1 MSGFEWALL
10 VAIVVLGALMAVGLL
25 VGARTLRRLQ
35 SVSAPAAVDDPGFVE
50 ARDRFVEARDRQE
63 QSLAALRTAADE
75 ASTAV
80 DDAKATAASVRA
92 EVAAAKAEAAAARA
106 EARRVLEAA
115 HAEADT
121 VLEHAHRQAEA
132 DAEQV
137 RAAARR
143 SGEREVALLNTTAKE
158 QAAEVERRA
167 ARIDERER
175 LHAEEVE
182 RLVERERRLATMD
195 TDLTARE
202 AALTVRE
209 AEISTAEEQ
218 RRREMERIAG
228 LTADAARGE
237 LVDSIESAAKREAAI
252 LVRDIEND
260 ARSTADTRA
269 RHIVVDAIQRIASEQ
284 TAESVVSV
292 LHLPSDEMKGRIIGR
307 EGRNI
312 RAFESVTG
320 VNLIIDDTPE
330 AVLLSCF
337 DPVRREVGRL
347 TLEKLVLDGRIH
359 PHRIEE
365 VYDTARTEVD
375 RLCDRAA
382 EDALV
387 DVGITDLHPELTAML
402 GRLRYRTSYGQNV
415 LKHLAETAHIAG
427 IMAAELRLDVPTIKR
442 CAFLH
447 DIGKALTHEVEGSH
461 ALIGADLARK
471 YGESDDVVH
480 AIEAHHN
487 EVTPQTIEAVLT
499 QASDA
504 CSGGR
509 PGARRE
515 SLEAYVKRLE
525 RIEEIAAGKIGVEK
539 VFAMQAGREIR
550 VMVRPDDVDDIGAA
564 VLARDVAKQIEEEL
578 TYPGQIRVTV
588 VRESRVTELAR

>member
-1 MSGFEWALL
+1 VALETVLAIAVLILGVL
-10 VAIVVLGALMAVGLL
+10 VAAGFVIIISLLRQTGA
-25 VGARTLRRLQ
+25 TLRSSLR
-35 SVSAPAAVDDPGFVE
+35 PGRPTTHDLD
-50 ARDRFVEARDRQE
+50 AG
-63 QSLAALRTAADE
+63 DE
-75 ASTAV
+75 A
-80 DDAKATAASVRA
+80 AAAHSD
-92 EVAAAKAEAAAARA
+92 VAAARTDAAAARA
-106 EARRVLEAA
+106 EAKAARSEARRIIDAAREEANGII
-115 HAEADT
+115 ER
-121 VLEHAHRQAEA
+121 AHRQADH
-132 DAEQV
+132 DAEQIRV
-137 RAAARR
+137 AARR
-143 SGEREVALLNTTAKE
+143 TAEREVETLTRVVRQQSSDA
-158 QAAEVERRA
+158 ERRQQ
-167 ARIDERER
+167 RLDELER
-175 LHAEEVE
+175 LLAQEAE
-182 RLVERERRLATMD
+182 RLAERDRRTVTAEAELAQ
-195 TDLTARE
+195 RE
-202 AALTVRE
+202 AALAERE
-209 AEISTAEEQ
+209 AQLALAIEQQ
-218 RRREMERIAG
+218 RRELERIAG
-228 LTADAARGE
+228 LTAEAARAE
-237 LVDSIESAAKREAAI
+237 LIEQIEAQAKRDAVL
-252 LVRDIEND
+252 LVREIENE
-260 ARSTADTRA
+260 ARATAESRA
-269 RHIVVDAIQRIASEQ
+269 RALVVDAIQRVASEQ

-365 VYDTARTEVD
+365 VYESARGEVE
-375 RLCDRAA
+375 RLCQRAA

-387 DVGITDLHPELTAML
+387 QVGITDLHPELVTL
-402 GRLRYRTSYGQNV
+402 VGRLRYRTSYGQNV
-415 LKHLAETAHIAG
+415 LKHLVETAHIAG
-427 IMAAELRLDVPTIKR
+427 IMAAELGLNVPLVKR

-461 ALIGADLARK
+461 AIIGADLARR
-471 YGESDDVVH
+471 YGESEEVVH

-487 EVTPQTIEAVLT
+487 EVAPQTVEAVLT
-499 QASDA
+499 QAADA

-525 RIEEIAAGKIGVEK
+525 RIEEIAASKPGVER

-550 VMVRPDDVDDIGAA
+550 IMVRPDDVDDIGAA

-588 VRESRVTELAR
+588 VRESRATEVAR

>member
-1 MSGFEWALL
+1 VTVVVMLL
-10 VAIVVLGALMAVGLL
+10 VGVVVILAGLVAVGLVIVL
-25 VGARTLRRLQ
+25 RTVRPLRRGGVRQ
-35 SVSAPAAVDDPGFVE
+35 AADVADPAFLAE
-50 ARDRFVEARDRQE
+50 KDRQE
-63 QSLAALRTAADE
+63 QSLAALRDAADE
-75 ASTAV
+75 ATSAV
-80 DDAKATAASVRA
+80 DAARAQATTARTEA
-92 EVAAAKAEAAAARA
+92 AAAKAEATAARA
-106 EARRVLEAA
+106 EAQRVLAAA
-115 HAEADT
+115 HTEADT
-121 VLEHAHRQAEA
+121 ILERAHRQAEQDAEQARLTARRTGEREIAMLTATAREQSA
-132 DAEQV
+132 DAE
-137 RAAARR
+137 RR
-143 SGEREVALLNTTAKE
+143 QHRL
-158 QAAEVERRA
+158 
-167 ARIDERER
+167 DERER
-175 LHAEEVE
+175 LLVEEAE
-182 RLVERERRLATMD
+182 RLAERDRRISAAQV
-195 TDLTARE
+195 DLTGRE
-202 AALTVRE
+202 TSLAGRE
-209 AEISTAEEQ
+209 QILAELEED
-218 RRREMERIAG
+218 RRRELERIAG
-228 LTADAARGE
+228 LTGDAARLE
-237 LVDSIESAAKREAAI
+237 LVEMIENQAKREAAL
-252 LVRDIEND
+252 LVRDIEAE
-260 ARSTADTRA
+260 ARATADQRA
-269 RHIVVDAIQRIASEQ
+269 RHIVVDAIQRVASEQ

-337 DPVRREVGRL
+337 DPVRREIGRL
-347 TLEKLVLDGRIH
+347 TLEKLILDGRIH

-365 VYDTARTEVD
+365 VFDLAKQEVE
-375 RLCDRAA
+375 RLCLRAA

-387 DVGITDLHPELTAML
+387 EVGITDLHPELVALL

-415 LKHLAETAHIAG
+415 LKHLVETAHIAG
-427 IMAAELRLDVPTIKR
+427 VMAAELGLDTTLIKR

-471 YGESDDVVH
+471 YGESEEVVH

-487 EVTPQTIEAVLT
+487 EVPPQTIEAVLT

-515 SLEAYVKRLE
+515 SLEVYVKRLE
-525 RIEEIAAGKIGVEK
+525 RIEEIAGGKAGVEK

-550 VMVRPDDVDDIGAA
+550 VMVKPDDVDDIGAA

-588 VRESRVTELAR
+588 VRESRVTEIAR

>member
-1 MSGFEWALL
+1 MSAVEVVLL
-10 VAIVVLGALMAVGLL
+10 VAVVLLSVIVVGAVLFGVRVVRQLGA
-25 VGARTLRRLQ
+25 
-35 SVSAPAAVDDPGFVE
+35 APRPEDPAFIAE
-50 ARDRFVEARDRQE
+50 KDRQE

-75 ASTAV
+75 ANSTIDV
-80 DDAKATAASVRA
+80 AKSAAAAARA
-92 EVAAAKAEAAAARA
+92 EAAAAKAEAKAARA
-106 EARRVLEAA
+106 EARRVLDDAR
-115 HAEADT
+115 AEADT
-121 VLEHAHRQAEA
+121 VLERAHKQAEL
-132 DAEQV
+132 DAEQL
-137 RAAARR
+137 RTTARR
-143 SGEREVALLNTTAKE
+143 SGEREVAVLAATTRE

-167 ARIDERER
+167 ARMDERER
-175 LHAEEVE
+175 LHTEEVE
-182 RLVERERRLATMD
+182 RLAERERQ
-195 TDLTARE
+195 LTAAS
-202 AALTVRE
+202 AALAERE
-209 AEISTAEEQ
+209 GALNERETALAAAEEQ
-218 RRREMERIAG
+218 RRRELERIAG
-228 LTADAARGE
+228 LTADSARAE
-237 LVDSIESAAKREAAI
+237 LIEVIETQAKREAAL
-252 LVRDIEND
+252 LVRDIESD
-260 ARSTADTRA
+260 ARNTAEQRA
-269 RHIVVDAIQRIASEQ
+269 RHIVVDAIQRVASEQ

-292 LHLPSDEMKGRIIGR
+292 LHLPGDEMKGRIIGR

-365 VYDTARTEVD
+365 VHELARQEVEE
-375 RLCDRAA
+375 LCHRAA

-387 DVGITDLHPELTAML
+387 EVGITEIHPELVTLL

-415 LKHLAETAHIAG
+415 LKHLVETAHIAG

-461 ALIGADLARK
+461 AIIGADLARK
-471 YGESDDVVH
+471 YGENEDVVH

-487 EVTPQTIEAVLT
+487 EVPPQTIEAVLT

-525 RIEEIAAGKIGVEK
+525 RIEEIAAGKLGVEK

-550 VMVRPDDVDDIGAA
+550 VMVKPDDVDDIGAA

-588 VRESRVTELAR
+588 VRESRVTEIAR

>member
-1 MSGFEWALL
+1 MSAFDIVILVAVLVLL
-10 VAIVVLGALMAVGLL
+10 VVVVGAVL
-25 VGARTLRRLQ
+25 VGVRTLRGIGAAR
-35 SVSAPAAVDDPGFVE
+35 AAVDPAFMAE
-50 ARDRFVEARDRQE
+50 KDRQE
-63 QSLAALRTAADE
+63 QSLAALRSAADE
-75 ASTAV
+75 ANSTIDV
-80 DDAKATAASVRA
+80 AKSAAAAAHA
-92 EVAAAKAEAAAARA
+92 EAAAAKAEAKAARA
-106 EARRVLEAA
+106 EARRVLDDAR
-115 HAEADT
+115 AEADT
-121 VLEHAHRQAEA
+121 VLERAHKQAEA
-132 DAEQV
+132 DAEQL

-143 SGEREVALLNTTAKE
+143 GGEREVAVLAATTRE

-167 ARIDERER
+167 ARMDERER
-175 LHAEEVE
+175 LHTEEVE
-182 RLVERERRLATMD
+182 RLAERERQLTAASAALA
-195 TDLTARE
+195 ARE
-202 AALTVRE
+202 AALARRE
-209 AEISTAEEQ
+209 AELTEAEEL
-218 RRREMERIAG
+218 RRRELERVAG
-228 LTADAARGE
+228 LTAEAARAE
-237 LVDSIESAAKREAAI
+237 LIEAIESQAKREAAL
-252 LVRDIEND
+252 LVRDIEAD
-260 ARSTADTRA
+260 ARGTAEQRA
-269 RHIVVDAIQRIASEQ
+269 RHIVVDAIQRVASEQ

-292 LHLPSDEMKGRIIGR
+292 LHLPGDEMKGRIIGR

-365 VYDTARTEVD
+365 VYDLARQEVEQ
-375 RLCDRAA
+375 LCLRAA

-387 DVGITDLHPELTAML
+387 EVGITEIHPELVTLL

-415 LKHLAETAHIAG
+415 LKHLVETAHIAG

-442 CAFLH
+442 SAFLH

-461 ALIGADLARK
+461 AIIGADLARK
-471 YGESDDVVH
+471 YGESEDVVH

-487 EVTPQTIEAVLT
+487 EVPPQTIEAVLT

-525 RIEEIAAGKIGVEK
+525 RIEEIAAGKLGVEK

-550 VMVRPDDVDDIGAA
+550 VMVKPDDVDDIGAA

-588 VRESRVTELAR
+588 VRESRVTEIAR

>member
-1 MSGFEWALL
+1 MSALDVVLLAAVIVLAAAVL
-10 VAIVVLGALMAVGLL
+10 VGLVLGARA
-25 VGARTLRRLQ
+25 LRRLNAHAT
-35 SVSAPAAVDDPGFVE
+35 APKTEDPSYTAE
-50 ARDRFVEARDRQE
+50 RERHE
-63 QSLAALRTAADE
+63 QSLATLRTKAEEATSTVDNAKSAAAAARTE
-75 ASTAV
+75 A
-80 DDAKATAASVRA
+80 
-92 EVAAAKAEAAAARA
+92 AAAKAEATAARA
-106 EARRVLEAA
+106 EARRVLDDAR
-115 HAEADT
+115 AEADN
-121 VLEHAHRQAEA
+121 LLDRAHRQAEQ
-132 DAEQV
+132 DAEQL

-143 SGEREVALLNTTAKE
+143 SGEREASMLAATTKE
-158 QAAEVERRA
+158 QAADVERRA
-167 ARIDERER
+167 ARMDERER
-175 LHAEEVE
+175 MHAEEVE
-182 RLVERERRLATMD
+182 RLTERERRLAAA
-195 TDLTARE
+195 TAELAERE
-202 AALTVRE
+202 QALANREVALTE
-209 AEISTAEEQ
+209 ADEQ
-218 RRREMERIAG
+218 RRRELERVAG
-228 LTADAARGE
+228 LTAESARTE
-237 LVDSIESAAKREAAI
+237 LVESIEVQAKREAAI
-252 LVRDIEND
+252 LVRDIEAD
-260 ARSTADTRA
+260 ARATGEQRA
-269 RHIVVDAIQRIASEQ
+269 RHIVVEAIQRVASEQ

-292 LHLPSDEMKGRIIGR
+292 LHLPGDEMKGRIIGR

-337 DPVRREVGRL
+337 DPVRREIGRL

-365 VYDTARTEVD
+365 VFETAKQEVE
-375 RLCDRAA
+375 RLCQRAA

-387 DVGITDLHPELTAML
+387 EVGITEIHPELVTLL

-415 LKHLAETAHIAG
+415 LKHLVETAHIAG
-427 IMAAELRLDVPTIKR
+427 IMAAELRLDAQLIKR
-442 CAFLH
+442 GAFLH

-471 YGESDDVVH
+471 YGESDEVVH

-487 EVTPQTIEAVLT
+487 EVQPQTIEAVLT

-525 RIEEIAAGKIGVEK
+525 RIEEIAGGKTGVEK

-550 VMVRPDDVDDIGAA
+550 VMVKPDDVDDIGAA

-588 VRESRVTELAR
+588 VRESRVTEIAR

>member
-1 MSGFEWALL
+1 MNAFD
-10 VAIVVLGALMAVGLL
+10 VVLLAAVLVLAVVVIGAVL
-25 VGARTLRRLQ
+25 VGIRTLRR
-35 SVSAPAAVDDPGFVE
+35 VGAAPAPEDPAFIAE
-50 ARDRFVEARDRQE
+50 KDRQE
-63 QSLAALRTAADE
+63 QSLAALRNAADE
-75 ASTAV
+75 ANSTIDV
-80 DDAKATAASVRA
+80 AKSAAAAARTEA
-92 EVAAAKAEAAAARA
+92 AAAKAEAKAARA
-106 EARRVLEAA
+106 EARRVLDDAR
-115 HAEADT
+115 AEADT
-121 VLEHAHRQAEA
+121 VLERAHNQAEA
-132 DAEQV
+132 DAEQL
-137 RAAARR
+137 RTAARR
-143 SGEREVALLNTTAKE
+143 SGEREVAVLAATTRE

-167 ARIDERER
+167 ARMDERER
-175 LHAEEVE
+175 MHTEEVE
-182 RLVERERRLATMD
+182 RFAERERQLTEARAALA
-195 TDLTARE
+195 ARE
-202 AALTVRE
+202 SALAQRE
-209 AEISTAEEQ
+209 AELTESEEL
-218 RRREMERIAG
+218 RRRELERVAG
-228 LTADAARGE
+228 LTADAARLE
-237 LVDSIESAAKREAAI
+237 LVEAIETSAKREAAL
-252 LVRDIEND
+252 LVRDIESD
-260 ARSTADTRA
+260 ARSTAEQRA
-269 RHIVVDAIQRIASEQ
+269 RHIVVDAIQRVASEQ

-292 LHLPSDEMKGRIIGR
+292 LHLPGDEMKGRIIGR

-365 VYDTARTEVD
+365 VYDLARQEVEE
-375 RLCDRAA
+375 LCLRAA

-387 DVGITDLHPELTAML
+387 EVGITEIHPELVTLL

-415 LKHLAETAHIAG
+415 LKHLVETAHIAG
-427 IMAAELRLDVPTIKR
+427 IMAAELRLDVPIIKR
-442 CAFLH
+442 SAFLH

-461 ALIGADLARK
+461 AIIGADLARK
-471 YGESDDVVH
+471 YGEHEDVVH

-487 EVTPQTIEAVLT
+487 EVPPQTIEAVLT

-525 RIEEIAAGKIGVEK
+525 RIEEIAASKLGVDK

-550 VMVRPDDVDDIGAA
+550 VMVKPDDVDDIGAA

-588 VRESRVTELAR
+588 VRESRVTEIAR

>member
-1 MSGFEWALL
+1 MTALVWVL
-10 VAIVVLGALMAVGLL
+10 MVAVIILASAVITGLIF
-25 VGARTLRRLQ
+25 GARALRRLQ
-35 SVSAPAAVDDPGFVE
+35 DSRSAD
-50 ARDRFVEARDRQE
+50 QE
-63 QSLAALRTAADE
+63 SRERTLQHAKAK
-75 ASTAV
+75 V
-80 DDAKATAASVRA
+80 DDANAKAASVRA
-92 EVAAAKAEAAAARA
+92 EVAAAKAEATAARA
-106 EARRVLEAA
+106 EARRVLESA

-121 VLEHAHRQAEA
+121 ILEHAHRQAES

-137 RAAARR
+137 RTAARR

-158 QAAEVERRA
+158 HAAEVERRA

-202 AALTVRE
+202 AALGERE
-209 AEISTAEEQ
+209 AAIAGVEEQ
-218 RRREMERIAG
+218 RRRELERIAS
-228 LTADAARGE
+228 LTAEQARAE
-237 LVDSIESAAKREAAI
+237 LVENIEGQAKREAAI
-252 LVRDIEND
+252 LVRDIETD
-260 ARSTADTRA
+260 AKRTADTRA

-312 RAFESVTG
+312 RAFESTTG

-365 VYDTARTEVD
+365 VFESAKNDVD
-375 RLCDRAA
+375 RLCERAA
-382 EDALV
+382 EEALV
-387 DVGITDLHPELTAML
+387 DVGITDIHPELATLL

-415 LKHLAETAHIAG
+415 LKHLVETAHIAG
-427 IMAAELRLDVPTIKR
+427 IMAAELGLDVPTMKR
-442 CAFLH
+442 SAFLH

-471 YGESDDVVH
+471 YGESEDVVH

-487 EVTPQTIEAVLT
+487 EVPPQTVEAVLT
-499 QASDA
+499 QAADA

-525 RIEEIAAGKIGVEK
+525 RIEEIAGGKTGVDK

-550 VMVRPDDVDDIGAA
+550 VMVRPEDVDDIAAA

>member
-1 MSGFEWALL
+1 
-10 VAIVVLGALMAVGLL
+10 
-25 VGARTLRRLQ
+25 
-35 SVSAPAAVDDPGFVE
+35 
-50 ARDRFVEARDRQE
+50 
-63 QSLAALRTAADE
+63 
-75 ASTAV
+75 
-80 DDAKATAASVRA
+80 
-92 EVAAAKAEAAAARA
+92 
-106 EARRVLEAA
+106 
-115 HAEADT
+115 
-121 VLEHAHRQAEA
+121 
-132 DAEQV
+132 
-137 RAAARR
+137 
-143 SGEREVALLNTTAKE
+143 
-158 QAAEVERRA
+158 
-167 ARIDERER
+167 
-175 LHAEEVE
+175 
-182 RLVERERRLATMD
+182 
-195 TDLTARE
+195 
-202 AALTVRE
+202 
-209 AEISTAEEQ
+209 
-218 RRREMERIAG
+218 
-228 LTADAARGE
+228 
-237 LVDSIESAAKREAAI
+237 
-252 LVRDIEND
+252 
-260 ARSTADTRA
+260 
-269 RHIVVDAIQRIASEQ
+269 
-284 TAESVVSV
+284 VVSV

-365 VYDTARTEVD
+365 VHEAARGEVE
-375 RLCDRAA
+375 RLCQRAA

-387 DVGITDLHPELTAML
+387 QVGITDLHPELVTL
-402 GRLRYRTSYGQNV
+402 VGRLRYRTSYGQNV
-415 LKHLAETAHIAG
+415 LKHLVETAHIAG
-427 IMAAELRLDVPTIKR
+427 IMAAELGLDVPLVKR

-461 ALIGADLARK
+461 AIIGADLARR
-471 YGESDDVVH
+471 YGESEEVVH

-487 EVTPQTIEAVLT
+487 EVAPQTVEAVLT

-525 RIEEIAAGKIGVEK
+525 RIEEIASGKPGVDR

-588 VRESRVTELAR
+588 VRESRATEVAR